1 MSRLKLRTFS
11 IGILLVSATLGLS
24 LNFSEG
30 IIASSG
36 QNFDNK
42 DSINQLRS
50 DFGEKSA
57 NVQGTQEETS
67 KTEVQSNQFF
77 LTSVFNI
84 MSSVVNSATNLITF
98 APIIESATGIVLPQ
112 AVIDLIGLVTVGVI
126 FAFVAAARGWD
137 V

>member
-1 MSRLKLRTFS
+1 MGRLKLRQVAAAFV
-11 IGILLVSATLGLS
+11 LLSAGMGLALNFADGLASATDQQ
-24 LNFSEG
+24 FTE
-30 IIASSG
+30 
-36 QNFDNK
+36 K

-57 NVQGTQEETS
+57 NVQGTQDETS

>member
-1 MSRLKLRTFS
+1 MGRLKLRQVAAAFV
-11 IGILLVSATLGLS
+11 LLSAGMGLALNFADGLASATDQE
-24 LNFSEG
+24 FTE
-30 IIASSG
+30 
-36 QNFDNK
+36 K
-42 DSINQLRS
+42 DSIKELRS
-50 DFGEKSA
+50 DFGQKSD
-57 NVQGTQEETS
+57 NIEGTQDETTN
-67 KTEVQSNQFF
+67 TEVQSNQFF

-98 APIIESATGIVLPQ
+98 APLIESATGIVLPQ